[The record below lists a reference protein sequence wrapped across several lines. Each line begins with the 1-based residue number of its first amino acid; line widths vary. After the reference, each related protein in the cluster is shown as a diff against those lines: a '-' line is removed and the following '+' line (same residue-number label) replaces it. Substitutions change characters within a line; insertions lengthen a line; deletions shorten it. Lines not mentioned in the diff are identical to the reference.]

1 MSTLSRRRKLTL
13 AVAAAALTL
22 GGLFAAN
29 LVANT
34 PGAPAAPGTPE
45 GTPPPAEPWA
55 MRRAAKQLGLSDD
68 QRQQI
73 RGVLKSHA
81 GEIEAQMRAA
91 QSGHKALSEAMAIQP
106 LDETKI
112 RQQALALGEV
122 RADGAVLRARIRSEI
137 WPILTPDQQ
146 EKAREMRS
154 MKGQREK
161 RRMQNL
167 ERWLEGGA

>member
-1 MSTLSRRRKLTL
+1 MSTLPKRLKLTL
-13 AVAAAALTL
+13 AAGAAALTL
-22 GGLFAAN
+22 GGLFAAS
-29 LVANT
+29 LAANT
-34 PGAPAAPGTPE
+34 PEGAA
-45 GTPPPAEPWA
+45 PPAEPWA
-55 MRRAAKQLGLSDD
+55 IRHAAKRLGLSVD
-68 QRQQI
+68 QKEQI

-81 GEIEAQMRAA
+81 GEIEATMRAS
-91 QSGHKALSEAMAIQP
+91 QSGHKALREAMAVQP
-106 LDETKI
+106 LDEAKT